1 MIKVKNLTKI
11 YKTPERQNDFFKD
24 LFLRKYKEKIA
35 LDKVS
40 FEIEEGELVGFI
52 GPNGAGKTT
61 TLKILSGILYPTS
74 GEVQVFS
81 YFPFDKKKEFLRQ
94 IAFIMGTRNQTIW
107 ELPAIDS
114 FLLTKEIY
122 QINDFDFKKNLSEM
136 IDLFNVSHLINQPIK
151 TLSLGERMKMEL
163 INNLIHKP
171 RLVFFDEPT
180 IGLDIFSQEVIRD
193 FIKKFQ
199 QKYGSTIILTSHY
212 LEDVKKLTK
221 KLIIINQGK
230 IIYDGAID
238 KIYKIYSKEKFVTV
252 ILEKEVDMK
261 TLKNIGEVYQYQ
273 YPKVIF
279 KIPKEKIAEKIKLI
293 NKLPYSDLTVEEEK
307 IEEIIKKIISN
318 Q

>member
-11 YKTPERQNDFFKD
+11 YKTPERQNNFFKD

-35 LDKVS
+35 LNKVS

-74 GEVQVFS
+74 GEVQVFG

-122 QINDFDFKKNLSEM
+122 QINNFDFKKNLSEM
-136 IDLFNVSHLINQPIK
+136 IDLFNISHLINQPIK

-221 KLIIINQGK
+221 RLIIINQGK

-279 KIPKEKIAEKIKLI
+279 KIPKEKIAEKINLI

>member
-11 YKTPERQNDFFKD
+11 YKTPERQNNFFKD
-24 LFLRKYKEKIA
+24 LFLRKYKKKIA

-40 FEIEEGELVGFI
+40 FEIKEGELVGFI

-74 GEVQVFS
+74 GEVQAFG

-221 KLIIINQGK
+221 RLIIINQGK

-279 KIPKEKIAEKIKLI
+279 KIPKEKIAEKINLI

>member
-11 YKTPERQNDFFKD
+11 YKTPERQNNFFKD

-40 FEIEEGELVGFI
+40 FEIEEEELVGFI

-74 GEVQVFS
+74 GEVQVFG

-221 KLIIINQGK
+221 RLIIINQGK

-238 KIYKIYSKEKFVTV
+238 KIYKIYSKEKFITV

-279 KIPKEKIAEKIKLI
+279 KIPKEKIAEKINLI

>member
-11 YKTPERQNDFFKD
+11 YKTPERQNNFFKD
-24 LFLRKYKEKIA
+24 LFLRKYKEKVA
-35 LDKVS
+35 LNKVS

-74 GEVQVFS
+74 GEVQVFG

-221 KLIIINQGK
+221 RLIIVNQGK

-279 KIPKEKIAEKIKLI
+279 KIPKEKIAEKINLI

>member
-11 YKTPERQNDFFKD
+11 YKTPERQNNFFKD

-74 GEVQVFS
+74 GEVQVFG

-221 KLIIINQGK
+221 RLIIINQGK

-238 KIYKIYSKEKFVTV
+238 KIYKIYSKEKFITV

-279 KIPKEKIAEKIKLI
+279 KIPKEKIAEKINLI